1 MTYADGIRAVG
12 GLTGDA
18 IGDLIEGALA
28 SLSVDSGTTL
38 INTSSTSDTAY
49 TGASI
54 AVTVASGEQ
63 ILAIAL
69 VTVSNSSSLQS
80 VSATIYEDG
89 VAKGLAGTYVASRS
103 SSAGAEIT
111 VPVMA
116 LITPSV
122 GAHTYTIYWK
132 CSGGTAYSSQF
143 YFLAAKIRTS

>member
-1 MTYADGIRAVG
+1 MVYCDALRVVG

-28 SLSVDSGTTL
+28 VCSADSAASL
-38 INTSSTSDTAY
+38 INTSSTSDVAY

-54 AVTVASGEQ
+54 ALTVASGEQ
-63 ILAIAL
+63 VLAIAL
-69 VTVSNSSSLQS
+69 VTVSNSSSLQG
-80 VSATIYEDG
+80 VTATIYEDG
-89 VAKGLAGTYVASRS
+89 VSKGLAGTYVASRS

-111 VPVMA
+111 FPVMA
-116 LITPSV
+116 LISPSV

-143 YFLAAKIRTS
+143 YFTCLKIRTS